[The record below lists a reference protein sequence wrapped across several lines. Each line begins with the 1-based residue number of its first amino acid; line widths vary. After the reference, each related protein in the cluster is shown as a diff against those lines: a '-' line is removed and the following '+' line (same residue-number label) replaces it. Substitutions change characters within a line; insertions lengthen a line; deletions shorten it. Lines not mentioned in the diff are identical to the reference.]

1 MQLALRWM
9 SKFSPLVT
17 RTVLLRR
24 NKIWSLHQKI
34 FEQAFSTPSLSAIV
48 LARLSNKFASGWH
61 AGCRWGIPRIHVLD
75 AAPDEAKATR
85 PWAVSA
91 ATQSFRNLQDLFQI
105 EVWLKKLFT
114 QHCSSSLARV
124 GLGARNSPR
133 IEVRTWV
140 QLQSLSPADLLPNP
154 TPNVSRCQRTCNV
167 NIAVG
172 FISALI
178 VATHRPG

>member
-24 NKIWSLHQKI
+24 NKIWSLHQKVL
-34 FEQAFSTPSLSAIV
+34 EQAFSSPSSSAIV

-124 GLGARNSPR
+124 GLGARNSQELATTQHCCCFRKPYQESR
-133 IEVRTWV
+133 WV
-140 QLQSLSPADLLPNP
+140 HGYNS
-154 TPNVSRCQRTCNV
+154 SRCLPPIFSQFQRQM
-167 NIAVG
+167 
-172 FISALI
+172 SLDDKEL
-178 VATHRPG
+178 AT